1 MNNFPLVISYCS
13 PRVAHYSNQIS
24 ISMISIILRVLV
36 TVISQRYDVREFLA
50 SYDATPVMVMA
61 TIPVASKRICGL
73 AVRDEIF
80 FGRLGGKFEKLRNLN
95 LS

>member
-1 MNNFPLVISYCS
+1 MLYE
-13 PRVAHYSNQIS
+13 
-24 ISMISIILRVLV
+24 
-36 TVISQRYDVREFLA
+36 VREFLA

-73 AVRDEIF
+73 AVRDENL
-80 FGRLGGKFEKLRNLN
+80 FGRLGEKIGKLRKLN

>member
-1 MNNFPLVISYCS
+1 MLK
-13 PRVAHYSNQIS
+13 
-24 ISMISIILRVLV
+24 V
-36 TVISQRYDVREFLA
+36 TPTITMKEPKTREHRHTYTHTYVSSDLKMLYEVREFLA

>member
-1 MNNFPLVISYCS
+1 MLYE
-13 PRVAHYSNQIS
+13 
-24 ISMISIILRVLV
+24 
-36 TVISQRYDVREFLA
+36 VREFFA

-73 AVRDEIF
+73 AVPVAVRDEIF

>member
-1 MNNFPLVISYCS
+1 MLYE
-13 PRVAHYSNQIS
+13 
-24 ISMISIILRVLV
+24 
-36 TVISQRYDVREFLA
+36 VREFLA
-50 SYDATPVMVMA
+50 SYDATSRGTPVMVMA

-73 AVRDEIF
+73 AVLDEIF